1 MHVQRRMPA
10 ITPRHAAIVTLVPL
24 LLAVAA
30 CSSQPGTPASPGG
43 QADAARRT
51 SGGATGALAMGP
63 ALATDG
69 TASSMPGEIG
79 GGTGTAQTG
88 TGVATPN
95 TAIAYPYPI
104 YAGTPGVAADHT
116 IVVAGVGLASVKADL
131 SDQAA
136 SQRTALAAA
145 LADAKAQADV
155 VARATGVSISG
166 VLSVSVSSGGS
177 YAVPMAAGTEGSAPG
192 APGDTSVSP
201 PAIAPTVPTT
211 VSPSTTQIQVSVT
224 VAYSIG

>member
-10 ITPRHAAIVTLVPL
+10 ITPRHAAIVALVSL
-24 LLAVAA
+24 LLVVAA

-43 QADAARRT
+43 P
-51 SGGATGALAMGP
+51 GGATQGKSSGATDALAVGP
-63 ALATDG
+63 APATDG
-69 TASSMPGEIG
+69 AASSMPGEIG

-88 TGVATPN
+88 TGVAAPN

-116 IVVAGVGLASVKADL
+116 IVVTGVGLASVKADL

-136 SQRTALAAA
+136 SQRTALTAA

-166 VLSVSVSSGGS
+166 VLSVSVSGSGRF
-177 YAVPMAAGTEGSAPG
+177 AVPMAAGTEGSAPG

-201 PAIAPTVPTT
+201 PAIAPPVPTT
-211 VSPSTTQIQVSVT
+211 IAPSATQIQVSVT
-224 VAYSIG
+224 VAYGIG